1 MTDFTMDYYLLVQA
15 TKIEGMNMETYG
27 VRLVQTYSDGR
38 VETLSLYNI
47 TPHRSKMEKLIEMMK
62 RGMVTIMTAEEIVED
77 FLEM

>member
-1 MTDFTMDYYLLVQA
+1 MTDFTMDYYMISKA
-15 TKIEGMNMETYG
+15 TNIEGMNMETYG

-38 VETLSLYNI
+38 VETLSLPDI

>member
-1 MTDFTMDYYLLVQA
+1 MTDFTMDYYLLAQA
-15 TKIEGMNMETYG
+15 TNIEGMNMETYG
-27 VRLVQTYSDGR
+27 VKLTQTYSDGR
-38 VETLSLYNI
+38 METLSLPDI

>member
-1 MTDFTMDYYLLVQA
+1 MTDFTMDYYMISKA
-15 TKIEGMNMETYG
+15 TNIEGMNMETYG

-38 VETLSLYNI
+38 VETLSLPDI

-62 RGMVTIMTAEEIVED
+62 RGLVTIMTAEEIVED